1 MKSDHDM
8 EFRCVCVC
16 VCECAVCVH
25 VRATERSKLQQT
37 RPDMA
42 CVVCGCFG
50 QGGQEV
56 MTSEYR

>member
-1 MKSDHDM
+1 M
-8 EFRCVCVC
+8 CVC